1 MNANDTPAL
10 PDLPSQNN
18 GNEMTL
24 DEFVAWC
31 EENQT
36 QDENGVDLSHLR
48 ENLRLT
54 PAERL
59 EKHELARRAVL
70 ELQRGKRRHNPAHG
84 R

>member
-1 MNANDTPAL
+1 METNPPPA
-10 PDLPSQNN
+10 PPQ
-18 GNEMTL
+18 NEMTL

-36 QDENGVDLSHLR
+36 QDENGMDLSHLR

-59 EKHELARRAVL
+59 RKLERALEGLAQVRPTAAAR
-70 ELQRGKRRHNPAHG
+70 E
-84 R
+84 